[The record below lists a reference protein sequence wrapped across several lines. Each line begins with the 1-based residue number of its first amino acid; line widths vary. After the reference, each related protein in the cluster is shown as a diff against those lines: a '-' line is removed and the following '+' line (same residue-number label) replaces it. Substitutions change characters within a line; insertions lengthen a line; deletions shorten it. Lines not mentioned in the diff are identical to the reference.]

1 MTIASEIEQR
11 NTRLDSELRGV
22 DGLAERY
29 YRGQF
34 RSGPLHPLEAM
45 RLMHDGAVLG
55 SSPQSMSDAEL
66 AFDQIRAT
74 APDRERLTMD
84 CWYSTGG
91 SAAQKAKRLS
101 ISRATLYL
109 HWKTALG
116 YFRGRL
122 HEKGLAI

>member
-1 MTIASEIEQR
+1 MRKISELESSQV
-11 NTRLDSELRGV
+11 RLNAELRGV
-22 DGLAERY
+22 DELASRY
-29 YRGQF
+29 YRGQ
-34 RSGPLHPLEAM
+34 SPGGPLHPLEAM

-122 HEKGLAI
+122 HGKGVSI